1 MKIYVYTHDQYS
13 HVSGAK
19 YFINKLNLKNDV
31 TVFVDSKFRNVLND
45 IDNINIVEYSSNIER
60 KLRKVTKD
68 YSKYSGAIGTVR
80 DISSIDKMIDEA
92 CTMCEFFIRASFE
105 YCDEL
110 EKYIFDNGKPDLII
124 RDCCSLYAR
133 IIAEKQNIK
142 VMGYT
147 TSPTVTEG
155 QILENKR
162 KYLELIFNFMLKN
175 YSDKD
180 VETLY
185 SGIKNG
191 FEMICKKYD
200 IKSIPIAYL
209 VDPGEEINFSYGL
222 DIRKNIDKNKYYYF
236 KPELFEKNDDIEFCK
251 NKIYISAG
259 STVTFPIDIYNYIVN
274 AVRKFPFQST
284 ITFKYYDGNI
294 VTFNDLPKNIKFTK
308 FANQIEE
315 LKRSKLF
322 ITHGGYNSLLESIYY
337 EVPMIVIPLS
347 NDQFYNAE
355 FIKMMKIGY
364 SLDRESLYSS
374 QPIFNLILEIIK
386 NEKTY
391 NKKLKE
397 LKNDFFNLDDID
409 NLNNIVSSF
418 IDI

>member
-1 MKIYVYTHDQYS
+1 M
-13 HVSGAK
+13 
-19 YFINKLNLKNDV
+19 
-31 TVFVDSKFRNVLND
+31 
-45 IDNINIVEYSSNIER
+45 
-60 KLRKVTKD
+60 
-68 YSKYSGAIGTVR
+68 
-80 DISSIDKMIDEA
+80 
-92 CTMCEFFIRASFE
+92 
-105 YCDEL
+105 
-110 EKYIFDNGKPDLII
+110 
-124 RDCCSLYAR
+124 
-133 IIAEKQNIK
+133 
-142 VMGYT
+142 
-147 TSPTVTEG
+147 
-155 QILENKR
+155 
-162 KYLELIFNFMLKN
+162 
-175 YSDKD
+175 
-180 VETLY
+180 
-185 SGIKNG
+185 
-191 FEMICKKYD
+191 
-200 IKSIPIAYL
+200 
-209 VDPGEEINFSYGL
+209 
-222 DIRKNIDKNKYYYF
+222 
-236 KPELFEKNDDIEFCK
+236 
-251 NKIYISAG
+251 
-259 STVTFPIDIYNYIVN
+259 
-274 AVRKFPFQST
+274 